1 MRNALHPGTW
11 KRLTCALVLAAVVF
25 AGLIAPA
32 PSNAGPMQPSCGSN
46 QATWI
51 HYYSDA
57 SFEHHVCQDVLYPCP
72 GSVRTYYCRDGSET
86 PYSKRTCHSC
96 PLN

>member
-1 MRNALHPGTW
+1 MRNALQIGTW
-11 KRLTCALVLAAVVF
+11 KRLTCALALTAAVTF
-25 AGLIAPA
+25 IAPA
-32 PSNAGPMQPSCGSN
+32 PSNAGPQPTSCGPN

-51 HYYSDA
+51 HYYSDPY
-57 SFEHHVCQDVLYPCP
+57 FEHHMCQDVLYPCP
-72 GSVRTYYCRDGSET
+72 GSVRTYYCRGSET